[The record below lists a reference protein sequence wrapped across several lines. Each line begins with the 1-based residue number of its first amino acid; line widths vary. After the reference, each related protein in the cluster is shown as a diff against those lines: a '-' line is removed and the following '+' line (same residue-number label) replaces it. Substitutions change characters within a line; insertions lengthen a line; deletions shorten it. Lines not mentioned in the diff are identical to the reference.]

1 MKRIAIFIA
10 FIFPLLSS
18 MNADTSLY
26 DIPLVDIDGKETTL
40 QQYKGKTLLI
50 VNVASKCGYTGQ
62 YKGLEALS
70 EEYADRG
77 LVVLGFPCNQ
87 FGGQEPGSEEDIKEF
102 CSLTYGVSFPMFS
115 KVEVNGPNRHPL
127 YEKLAGEESPFPGS
141 IGWNFSKFLVNGKG
155 EIVARFS
162 SSVAPKS
169 EKLIAALDKS
179 LAGL

>member
-10 FIFPLLSS
+10 FILPLVSS

-40 QQYKGKTLLI
+40 AQYKGKTLLI
-50 VNVASKCGYTGQ
+50 VNVASKCGYTKQ
-62 YKGLEALS
+62 YKGLEELN

-87 FGGQEPGSEEDIKEF
+87 FGGQEPGTEEDIKEF
-102 CSLTYGVSFPMFS
+102 CSLTYGVTFPMFS

-127 YEKLAGEESPFPGS
+127 YEKLAGEASPFPGR
-141 IGWNFSKFLVNGKG
+141 IGWNFSKFLVNGEG
-155 EIVARFS
+155 VIVDRFS
-162 SSVAPKS
+162 SAVAPKS
-169 EKLIAALDKS
+169 EKLIAAIDKS
-179 LAGL
+179 LAAR